1 MAKCWNFH
9 SRAHWLLVFGS
20 LNLNGFYRHPFWETK
35 DAEVIRWI
43 ARKDCQAS
51 PVPDQRAQHIQPRFK
66 YEPCP
71 NKPKHFYTSRLSLTT
86 STYCVY
92 NMVRSLLCRCWIIKL
107 ITWRFLLLTL
117 ICCFRWMWDIDLLP
131 SEIIR
136 YSFFSWR
143 VGICRFDSFCS
154 KIDRGK
160 PDCRNGMFLHRRHR
174 PRERPHHPKRRRPAS
189 KPRFTDWWQPA
200 TKNTQTLSNTIAT
213 NSYIDDMRVCSSPSP
228 WTFKRTNSPTWKP
241 STCL

>member
-92 NMVRSLLCRCWIIKL
+92 NMVRSLLCRCWIIKF

-117 ICCFRWMWDIDLLP
+117 ICCFRWMWDIVLLP

-136 YSFFSWR
+136 CSSFLLGWLVF
-143 VGICRFDSFCS
+143 VDSVLFAPQS
-154 KIDRGK
+154 TGENPIVE
-160 PDCRNGMFLHRRHR
+160 M
-174 PRERPHHPKRRRPAS
+174 
-189 KPRFTDWWQPA
+189 
-200 TKNTQTLSNTIAT
+200 
-213 NSYIDDMRVCSSPSP
+213 VCSATDDIVHGNVHITRSGEDPHRSRGSQIGDSPRQ
-228 WTFKRTNSPTWKP
+228 KIHKLYRIQ
-241 STCL
+241 